1 MSRFQETFNKE
12 LAFELQKELEVGN
25 KFAIPTLKKIVVNS
39 GIGRISKEDKAIES
53 VIEQLSLITGQ
64 KPIITKA
71 KKAISSFKIREG
83 ASVGLKVT
91 LRGKRMYD
99 FLERMI
105 KVVMPRTRD
114 FDGIPEKS
122 ISETGVL
129 TIGFKD
135 VEAFPETSHQQK
147 KIEYSFGLEV
157 TMVPKCRNKEE
168 ALFLYKKL
176 GLIFKKNK

>member
-1 MSRFQETFNKE
+1 MSRFQETFNEE
-12 LAFELQKELEVGN
+12 LASELQKELEVKN
-25 KFAIPTLKKIVVNS
+25 RFAIPVLKKIVINS
-39 GIGRISKEDKAIES
+39 GIGRIPKENKAIES

-91 LRGKRMYD
+91 LRDKRMYD

-122 ISETGVL
+122 ISETGIL

-157 TMVPKCRNKEE
+157 TMVPKCKNREE
-168 ALFLYKKL
+168 ALLLYKKI